1 MQPGVARGRSSKCNK
16 SAKMPPLEL
25 PAWDVQCSASRY
37 TLTFHKT
44 CFPIRFFIRTMDR
57 ASHFFAEKFS
67 SELAIVS
74 PLFKFSPRA
83 TQSVVPDVEL
93 EETLGG
99 KSAKL
104 FPTPTS
110 DLFLKAC

>member
-1 MQPGVARGRSSKCNK
+1 MQSGIARGRSSKCNK

-25 PAWDVQCSASRY
+25 PAWDVQCSANRY
-37 TLTFHKT
+37 TLSKNWLPHSIFYQNYGPGLTF
-44 CFPIRFFIRTMDR
+44 
-57 ASHFFAEKFS
+57 SAEKFF

-99 KSAKL
+99 KSGKL